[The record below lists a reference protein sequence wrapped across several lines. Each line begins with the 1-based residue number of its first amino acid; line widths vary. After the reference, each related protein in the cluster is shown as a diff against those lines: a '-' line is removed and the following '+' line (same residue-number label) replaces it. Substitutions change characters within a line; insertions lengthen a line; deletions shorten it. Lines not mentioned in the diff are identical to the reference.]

1 MCLLNILTLFLLLC
15 AGVKTAHPLQWLPC
29 MFNDYITQT
38 NNEGGRSI
46 HLLQRSSILQFGLQ
60 GDNPVNPHVITFLV
74 TKSKVNLLNFM
85 MDTDADDMD
94 CVIQKYNT
102 EGIHV
107 KWPSLKSHKYIS
119 WFSVTLTH
127 TQGLFII
134 SGILAYP
141 CEAPLSEHD
150 EDPNWPAIEDQQIL
164 STSAAVMLK
173 TLSPMETSGIG
184 HQKTLH
190 CQFAVDHKAPNV
202 SVLWYQQSRG
212 ERRILFGHA
221 SRSGQT
227 EGRGVELKNLARGDL
242 SYTIP
247 FTEVKHTGKYVC
259 SVSVFPM
266 SINLDINLQIQ
277 ESPQVS
283 LNVGPTLTLQEGEEM
298 KLICE
303 AAKYY
308 PLDVHIEWY
317 EKDPTSSG
325 RRVGA
330 PLAKAMDNILLS
342 SHKNNMDRTYSL
354 LGFFYLKASLEKSG
368 RQFTCSVSHISLRM
382 PIKKS
387 FILIVEEPSSWFF
400 TLTVCSVIVILLSI
414 LFFNLRYLFLAR
426 KHSLREK
433 PY

>member
-1 MCLLNILTLFLLLC
+1 
-15 AGVKTAHPLQWLPC
+15 
-29 MFNDYITQT
+29 MFNDYIPQA
-38 NNEGGRSI
+38 NNEGVRDI
-46 HLLQRSSILQFGLQ
+46 HLLQRSSILQFGQQ
-60 GDNPVNPHVITFLV
+60 GDNPVNPHGITFLV
-74 TKSKVNLLNFM
+74 TQSKAHLRNFM
-85 MDTDADDMD
+85 MDTDADHVD
-94 CVIQKYNT
+94 CVIQRYNT
-102 EGIHV
+102 GGIHV
-107 KWPSLKSHKYIS
+107 KWPGQKSHKYNS
-119 WFSVTLTH
+119 WFSITLTH

-134 SGILAYP
+134 SGILAHT

-150 EDPNWPAIEDQQIL
+150 DVTNCPAIEDRQTL
-164 STSAAVMLK
+164 TTSAAVILK
-173 TLSPMETSGIG
+173 TLSPMVTSGLG

-202 SVLWYQQSRG
+202 SALWYQHSRG
-212 ERRILFGHA
+212 ERRILLKHA

-227 EGRGVELKNLARGDL
+227 EGRGVELKNLASGDL

-247 FTEVKHTGKYVC
+247 FTEVKHTGEYVC
-259 SVSVFPM
+259 SVSVFPL
-266 SINLDINLQIQ
+266 SISLDISLQIQ

-308 PLDVHIEWY
+308 PLDVHIVWY
-317 EKDPTSSG
+317 EKDPASSG
-325 RRVGA
+325 QRVGA
-330 PLAKAMDNILLS
+330 PVPKAMDNILLS

-387 FILIVEEPSSWFF
+387 FILTVEEPSSWFF
-400 TLTVCSVIVILLSI
+400 TLTVCSVIVILLSV
-414 LFFNLRYLFLAR
+414 LCFNLRYLILG
-426 KHSLREK
+426 E
-433 PY
+433 Y